1 MYISDEKLVFDQDK
15 NFYLISLIILTACLE
30 DDLWIS

>member
-15 NFYLISLIILTACLE
+15 NFYLISLIILITFLE